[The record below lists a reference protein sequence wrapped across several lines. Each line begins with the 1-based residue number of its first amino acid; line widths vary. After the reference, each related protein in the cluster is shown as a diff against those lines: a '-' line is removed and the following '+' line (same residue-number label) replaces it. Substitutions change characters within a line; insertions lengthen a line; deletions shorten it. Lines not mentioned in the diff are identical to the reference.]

1 MSLLRILICGSSCAF
16 LIYGVLC
23 LTSSHMQ
30 SEFKRFGL
38 ESLRKTTGVL
48 EILGGVGLLVG
59 LKWHPALWVSS
70 GGLALLMLA
79 GFGVR
84 VRIRD
89 GFLRSMPAL
98 ALMIVN
104 VYILFASLR

>member
-1 MSLLRILICGSSCAF
+1 MSLLTILICGSSCAF

-38 ESLRKTTGVL
+38 ESLRKTTGGL

-59 LKWHPALWVSS
+59 FKWHPALWVSS
-70 GGLALLMLA
+70 GGLSLLMLA
-79 GFGVR
+79 GIGAR
-84 VRIRD
+84 VRIGD
-89 GFLRSMPAL
+89 GLVRSVPAL
-98 ALMIVN
+98 VLMLVN
-104 VYILFASLR
+104 AYILLASLK